1 MPTLI
6 NLLELLATFFSFF
19 LLHRVGRR
27 KVLLYGSL
35 IGGIAN
41 LIIMFGYFTKDDTS
55 YGTALLLVGIF
66 VFIVNFGLTLGPVAW
81 IFIPEIV

>member
-1 MPTLI
+1 
-6 NLLELLATFFSFF
+6 
-19 LLHRVGRR
+19 
-27 KVLLYGSL
+27 
-35 IGGIAN
+35 
-41 LIIMFGYFTKDDTS
+41 MFGYFTKDDTS